1 MLPTPLLFSY
11 KRGAQLYPRFLRSDQ
26 HPWAEQVLTV
36 ITEHQH
42 RPRGELQAA
51 LRALEGDS
59 PDYRIVRGFAHLALN
74 AAEFTLATGELE
86 PETLR
91 REVFTLAAE
100 QGSYGESQAQQV
112 LEAVAPRYQLE
123 AETLR
128 EALYADLP
136 ENHRLTALPDF
147 TPERLIDRYN
157 LAQAQGLLYSALY
170 LRLIAHRN
178 VPGEYRRLFQHLKFH
193 GLMYAVE
200 GNLDD
205 GYQIYVD
212 GPASLF
218 KQTRKYGLQ
227 MAVFLPALLRVSRW
241 QMEAVLQRDG
251 QELSYRLD
259 SQSPLKPL
267 TAPPPAY
274 DSLLEESF
282 ARRWEKLGTPWTL
295 EREVEIVDLKGT
307 VFVPDFALRH
317 VDGRVIHIEIMGF
330 WHPDYLRR
338 KLDKLRR
345 AAMPNLIVAVSERLN
360 AGADDFRD
368 IPGPVIFFKGKLEPR
383 QVLAVLESLSTCKHS
398 SPPFEKGGPGGI
410 THGQR
415 GTNLSSPPFAKE
427 GD

>member
-1 MLPTPLLFSY
+1 MLPSDLLFSH
-11 KRGAQLYPRFLRSDQ
+11 KRGAQIYPRFLRPEQ
-26 HPWAEQVLTV
+26 CVWAERVLAT
-36 ITEHQH
+36 IREHQH
-42 RPRGELQAA
+42 RTRGELQAA

-86 PETLR
+86 PEMLR
-91 REVFTLAAE
+91 WDVFTLAAKR
-100 QGSYGESQAQQV
+100 GGYGETQAREV
-112 LEAVAPRYQLE
+112 LEAIAPRYQLE

-136 ENHRLTALPDF
+136 ENHLLTALPDF
-147 TPERLIDRYN
+147 APEQLVDRYN
-157 LAQAQGLLYSALY
+157 LAQAQGLLYSALH
-170 LRLIAHRN
+170 LRLTAHRN

-227 MAVFLPALLRVSRW
+227 MAIFLPALLRVSRW
-241 QMEAVLQRDG
+241 EMEAVLRRDDRDI
-251 QELSYRLD
+251 SYRVD

-267 TAPPPAY
+267 TAAPPAY
-274 DSLLEESF
+274 DSLLEEHF
-282 ARRWEKLGTPWTL
+282 ARRWEKLDTPWIL

-317 VDGRVIHIEIMGF
+317 PDGRVAHVEIMGF

-345 AAMPNLIVAVSERLN
+345 AAMPDLIVAVSERLN
-360 AGADDFRD
+360 VGADDFRD
-368 IPGPVIFFKGKLEPR
+368 VPGPVLFFKGKLEPR
-383 QVLAVLESLSTCKHS
+383 AVLECLERL
-398 SPPFEKGGPGGI
+398 P
-410 THGQR
+410 
-415 GTNLSSPPFAKE
+415 
-427 GD
+427 

>member
-1 MLPTPLLFSY
+1 MLPSDLLFSS
-11 KRGAQLYPRFLRSDQ
+11 KRGAQVYPRFLRREQ
-26 HPWAEQVLTV
+26 HLWAEQVLNL
-36 ITEHQH
+36 IREHQH

-59 PDYRIVRGFAHLALN
+59 PDYRIVRGFSHLALN

-91 REVFTLAAE
+91 REVFALAAE
-100 QGSYGESQAQQV
+100 RGGYGETQAKAV
-112 LEAVAPRYQLE
+112 LETVAPRYRLE
-123 AETLR
+123 ADALR
-128 EALYADLP
+128 ESLYADLP
-136 ENHRLTALPDF
+136 ENHLLTVLPEF
-147 TPERLIDRYN
+147 TPDKLVDRYN
-157 LAQAQGLLYSALY
+157 LAQAQGLLYSALC
-170 LRLIAHRN
+170 LRLTAHRN

-227 MAVFLPALLRVSRW
+227 MAMFLPALLRVSRW
-241 QMEAVLQRDG
+241 AMEAVLQRDG

-259 SQSPLKPL
+259 SQSPLRSL
-267 TAPPPAY
+267 QAPPPAY
-274 DSLLEESF
+274 DSLLEERF
-282 ARRWEKLGTPWTL
+282 AVRWDKLGTAWAL

-317 VDGRVIHIEIMGF
+317 TDGRIAHVEIMGF

-345 AAMPNLIVAVSERLN
+345 AAMPDLIVAVSERLN
-360 AGADDFRD
+360 VGADDFRE
-368 IPGPVIFFKGKLEPR
+368 IPGPAIVFKGRLEPR
-383 QVLAVLESLSTCKHS
+383 QVLAVLEPS
-398 SPPFEKGGPGGI
+398 
-410 THGQR
+410 
-415 GTNLSSPPFAKE
+415 GTAS
-427 GD
+427 D

>member
-1 MLPTPLLFSY
+1 MLPSDLLFSH
-11 KRGAQLYPRFLRSDQ
+11 KRGSQVYPRFLRREQ
-26 HPWAEQVLTV
+26 QVWAEQVLNL
-36 ITEHQH
+36 IRAHQH
-42 RPRGELQAA
+42 RCRGELQAA

-59 PDYRIVRGFAHLALN
+59 PDYRVVRGFAHLALN
-74 AAEFTLATGELE
+74 AAEFTLAIGEPE

-91 REVFTLAAE
+91 REVFTLATERGA
-100 QGSYGESQAQQV
+100 YGETQAREV
-112 LEAVAPRYQLE
+112 LESVAPRYRLE

-136 ENHRLTALPDF
+136 ENHLLTALPDF
-147 TPERLIDRYN
+147 TVDQLVDRYN
-157 LAQAQGLLYSALY
+157 LAQAQGLLYSALC
-170 LRLIAHRN
+170 LRLTAHRN

-227 MAVFLPALLRVSRW
+227 MALFLPALLRVSRW
-241 QMEAVLQRDG
+241 EMEAVLQRDG

-259 SQSPLKPL
+259 AQSLLKPL
-267 TAPPPAY
+267 TAAPPVY

-282 ARRWEKLGTPWTL
+282 ARRWEKLGTPWAL

-317 VDGRVIHIEIMGF
+317 PDGRVAHVEIMGF

-345 AAMPNLIVAVSERLN
+345 AAMPDLIVAVSERLN
-360 AGADDFRD
+360 VGADDFRD
-368 IPGPVIFFKGKLEPR
+368 IPGPVLFFKGKLEPR
-383 QVLAVLESLSTCKHS
+383 AVLDRLEHL
-398 SPPFEKGGPGGI
+398 PVMVQAGLAGG
-410 THGQR
+410 
-415 GTNLSSPPFAKE
+415 
-427 GD
+427 

>member
-1 MLPTPLLFSY
+1 MLPSDLLFSH
-11 KRGAQLYPRFLRSDQ
+11 KRGAQIYPRFLRREQ
-26 HPWAEQVLTV
+26 QVWAEQVLTL
-36 ITEHQH
+36 IGEHHH
-42 RPRGELQAA
+42 RSRGELQAA

-74 AAEFTLATGELE
+74 AAEFTLATGEIE
-86 PETLR
+86 PEALR
-91 REVFTLAAE
+91 RELFTLAAE
-100 QGSYGESQAQQV
+100 RGGYGETQARQV

-136 ENHRLTALPDF
+136 EHHVLTVLPDF
-147 TPERLIDRYN
+147 TPETLINRYN

-170 LRLIAHRN
+170 LRLTAHRN
-178 VPGEYRRLFQHLKFH
+178 VPGEYRRLFRHLKFH

-200 GNLDD
+200 GHLDD

-241 QMEAVLQRDG
+241 EMEAVLQRDD
-251 QELSYRLD
+251 QELRYRLD

-267 TAPPPAY
+267 GVALPTY
-274 DSLLEESF
+274 DSLLEERF
-282 ARRWEKLGTPWTL
+282 VHRWEKLATPWAL

-317 VDGRVIHIEIMGF
+317 ADGRIAHVEIMGF

-345 AAMPNLIVAVSERLN
+345 AAMPDLIVAVSERLN
-360 AGADDFRD
+360 VGADDFRD
-368 IPGPVIFFKGKLEPR
+368 IPGPVLFFKGKLEPR
-383 QVLAVLESLSTCKHS
+383 AVLEAL
-398 SPPFEKGGPGGI
+398 E
-410 THGQR
+410 R
-415 GTNLSSPPFAKE
+415 LAY
-427 GD
+427 

>member
-1 MLPTPLLFSY
+1 MLPSDLLFSY
-11 KRGAQLYPRFLRSDQ
+11 KRGSQIYPRFLRREQ
-26 HPWAEQVLTV
+26 HVWAEQVLNL
-36 ITEHQH
+36 IREHQH
-42 RPRGELQAA
+42 RSRGELQAA

-74 AAEFTLATGELE
+74 VSEFALATGDLE
-86 PETLR
+86 PEVLR

-100 QGSYGESQAQQV
+100 RGGYGETQAREV
-112 LEAVAPRYQLE
+112 LETIAPRYQLE
-123 AETLR
+123 TETLR

-136 ENHRLTALPDF
+136 ENHLLAALPDF
-147 TPERLIDRYN
+147 TPDRLVDRYN

-170 LRLIAHRN
+170 IRLTAHRN

-227 MAVFLPALLRVSRW
+227 MALFLPALLRVSRW
-241 QMEAVLQRDG
+241 EMEAVVQRDG

-267 TAPPPAY
+267 TAAPPAY
-274 DSLLEESF
+274 DSLLEENF
-282 ARRWEKLGTPWTL
+282 ARRWDKLGTPWTL

-317 VDGRVIHIEIMGF
+317 PDGRVAHVEIMGF

-360 AGADDFRD
+360 AGAEDFHD
-368 IPGPVIFFKGKLEPR
+368 IPGPVVFFKGKLEPR
-383 QVLAVLESLSTCKHS
+383 QVLDVLASLVESAL
-398 SPPFEKGGPGGI
+398 
-410 THGQR
+410 R
-415 GTNLSSPPFAKE
+415 
-427 GD
+427 

>member
-1 MLPTPLLFSY
+1 MLPSDLLFSH
-11 KRGAQLYPRFLRSDQ
+11 KRGAQIYPRFLRPEQ
-26 HPWAEQVLTV
+26 CVWAERVLAT
-36 ITEHQH
+36 IREHQH
-42 RPRGELQAA
+42 RTRGELQAA

-91 REVFTLAAE
+91 RDVFTLAAE
-100 QGSYGESQAQQV
+100 RGGYGETQAREV
-112 LEAVAPRYQLE
+112 LEAIAPRYQLE

-136 ENHRLTALPDF
+136 ENHLLTALPDF
-147 TPERLIDRYN
+147 APNQLVDRYN
-157 LAQAQGLLYSALY
+157 LAQAQGLLYSALC
-170 LRLIAHRN
+170 LRLTAYRN

-227 MAVFLPALLRVSRW
+227 MAIFLPALLRVSRW
-241 QMEAVLQRDG
+241 EMEAVLRRDDRDI
-251 QELSYRLD
+251 SYRVD

-267 TAPPPAY
+267 TAAPPAY
-274 DSLLEESF
+274 DSLLEEHF
-282 ARRWEKLGTPWTL
+282 ARRWEKLDTPWIL

-317 VDGRVIHIEIMGF
+317 PDGRVAHVEIMGF

-360 AGADDFRD
+360 VGADDFRNV
-368 IPGPVIFFKGKLEPR
+368 PGPVLFFKGKLEPR
-383 QVLAVLESLSTCKHS
+383 AVLECLERL
-398 SPPFEKGGPGGI
+398 P
-410 THGQR
+410 
-415 GTNLSSPPFAKE
+415 
-427 GD
+427 

>member
-1 MLPTPLLFSY
+1 MLPSDLLFSH
-11 KRGAQLYPRFLRSDQ
+11 KRGAQIYPRFLRPEQ
-26 HPWAEQVLTV
+26 CVWAERVLAT
-36 ITEHQH
+36 IREHQH
-42 RPRGELQAA
+42 RTRGELQAA

-86 PETLR
+86 PEMLR
-91 REVFTLAAE
+91 RDVFTLAAE
-100 QGSYGESQAQQV
+100 RGGYGETQAREV
-112 LEAVAPRYQLE
+112 LEAIAPRYQLE

-136 ENHRLTALPDF
+136 EKHLLTALPDF
-147 TPERLIDRYN
+147 APDQLVDRYN
-157 LAQAQGLLYSALY
+157 LAQAQGLLYSALC
-170 LRLIAHRN
+170 LRLTAHRN

-227 MAVFLPALLRVSRW
+227 MAIFLPALLRVSRW
-241 QMEAVLQRDG
+241 EMEAVLRRDDRDI
-251 QELSYRLD
+251 SYRLD

-267 TAPPPAY
+267 TAAPPAY
-274 DSLLEESF
+274 DSLLEEHF
-282 ARRWEKLGTPWTL
+282 ARRWEKLDTPWTL

-317 VDGRVIHIEIMGF
+317 PDGRIAHVEIMGF

-345 AAMPNLIVAVSERLN
+345 AAMPDLIVAVSERLN
-360 AGADDFRD
+360 VGADDFRD
-368 IPGPVIFFKGKLEPR
+368 VPGPVLFFKGKLEPR
-383 QVLAVLESLSTCKHS
+383 AVLECLKRL
-398 SPPFEKGGPGGI
+398 P
-410 THGQR
+410 
-415 GTNLSSPPFAKE
+415 
-427 GD
+427 

>member
-1 MLPTPLLFSY
+1 MLPSELLFSHR
-11 KRGAQLYPRFLRSDQ
+11 RGAQVYPRFLRPEQ
-26 HPWAEQVLTV
+26 HVWAEQVLNL
-36 ITEHQH
+36 IREHQH
-42 RPRGELQAA
+42 RTRGELQAA

-86 PETLR
+86 PEALR
-91 REVFTLAAE
+91 REVFALAAE
-100 QGSYGESQAQQV
+100 RGGYGEAQARAV
-112 LEAVAPRYQLE
+112 LEAVAPRYRLE
-123 AETLR
+123 AEALR

-136 ENHRLTALPDF
+136 EFHLLTALPDF
-147 TPERLIDRYN
+147 TPDRLVDRYN

-170 LRLIAHRN
+170 LRLTAHRN
-178 VPGEYRRLFQHLKFH
+178 VPGQYRRLFHQLKFH

-241 QMEAVLQRDG
+241 EMEAVLRRDEA
-251 QELSYRLD
+251 ELSYRLD
-259 SQSPLKPL
+259 SRSPLKPP
-267 TAPPPAY
+267 TAAPPAY

-282 ARRWEKLGTPWTL
+282 ARRWEKLDTPWTL

-317 VDGRVIHIEIMGF
+317 PDGRLAHVEIMGF

-345 AAMPNLIVAVSERLN
+345 AAMPDLIVAVSERLN
-360 AGADDFRD
+360 VGADDFRD
-368 IPGPVIFFKGKLEPR
+368 IPGPAIFFKGKLEPR
-383 QVLAVLESLSTCKHS
+383 RVLAALESAA
-398 SPPFEKGGPGGI
+398 SPAPV
-410 THGQR
+410 
-415 GTNLSSPPFAKE
+415 
-427 GD
+427 

>member
-1 MLPTPLLFSY
+1 MLPSDLLFSH
-11 KRGAQLYPRFLRSDQ
+11 KRGAQIYPRFLRPEQ
-26 HPWAEQVLTV
+26 CVWAELVLAT
-36 ITEHQH
+36 IREHQH
-42 RPRGELQAA
+42 RTRGELQAA

-100 QGSYGESQAQQV
+100 RGGYGETQAREV
-112 LEAVAPRYQLE
+112 LEAIAPRYQLE

-136 ENHRLTALPDF
+136 ENHLLTALPDF
-147 TPERLIDRYN
+147 APEQLVDRYN
-157 LAQAQGLLYSALY
+157 LAQAQGLLYSALC
-170 LRLIAHRN
+170 LRLTAHRN

-227 MAVFLPALLRVSRW
+227 MAIFLPALLRVSRW
-241 QMEAVLQRDG
+241 EMEAVLRRDDRDI
-251 QELSYRLD
+251 SYRVD

-267 TAPPPAY
+267 TAAPPAY
-274 DSLLEESF
+274 DSLLEEHF
-282 ARRWEKLGTPWTL
+282 ARRWEKLDTPWIL

-317 VDGRVIHIEIMGF
+317 PDGRVAHVEIMGF

-345 AAMPNLIVAVSERLN
+345 AAMPDLIVAVSERLN
-360 AGADDFRD
+360 VGADDFRD
-368 IPGPVIFFKGKLEPR
+368 VPGPVLFFKGKLEPR
-383 QVLAVLESLSTCKHS
+383 AVLECLKRL
-398 SPPFEKGGPGGI
+398 P
-410 THGQR
+410 
-415 GTNLSSPPFAKE
+415 
-427 GD
+427 

>member
-1 MLPTPLLFSY
+1 MLPSELLFSF
-11 KRGAQLYPRFLRSDQ
+11 KRGAEVYPRFLRPDQ
-26 HPWAEQVLTV
+26 QRWAEQVLSL
-36 ITEHQH
+36 IREHQQG
-42 RPRGELQAA
+42 PRGELQAA

-59 PDYRIVRGFAHLALN
+59 PDYRIVRGLAHLALN

-91 REVFTLAAE
+91 RETFLQAAAR
-100 QGSYGESQAQQV
+100 GGYGETQAREV
-112 LEAVAPRYQLE
+112 LAAVAPRYQLE
-123 AETLR
+123 PEGLR

-136 ENHRLTALPDF
+136 ENHLLTVLPDF
-147 TPERLIDRYN
+147 TPDKLIDRYN

-170 LRLIAHRN
+170 LRLTAHRN
-178 VPGEYRRLFQHLKFH
+178 VPGEYRRLFQHLKFY

-227 MAVFLPALLRVSRW
+227 MALFLPALLRVSRW
-241 QMEAVLQRDG
+241 RLEATLQRDG
-251 QELSYRLD
+251 DELRYRLD
-259 SQSPLKPL
+259 SQSPLRSL
-267 TAPPPAY
+267 QEAPPAY

-282 ARRWEKLGTPWTL
+282 ARRWSQLDTGWSL

-317 VDGRVIHIEIMGF
+317 TGGRIAHVEIMGF

-345 AAMPNLIVAVSERLN
+345 AAMPDLIVAVSERLN
-360 AGADDFRD
+360 VGVEDFCD

-383 QVLAVLESLSTCKHS
+383 QVLNVLESMD
-398 SPPFEKGGPGGI
+398 G
-410 THGQR
+410 
-415 GTNLSSPPFAKE
+415 
-427 GD
+427 

>member
-1 MLPTPLLFSY
+1 MLPSDLLFSH
-11 KRGAQLYPRFLRSDQ
+11 KRGAQIYPRFLRPEQ
-26 HPWAEQVLTV
+26 CVWAERVLAT
-36 ITEHQH
+36 IREHQH
-42 RPRGELQAA
+42 RTRGELQAA

-86 PETLR
+86 PEMLR

-100 QGSYGESQAQQV
+100 RGGYGETQAREV
-112 LEAVAPRYQLE
+112 LEAIAPRYQLE

-136 ENHRLTALPDF
+136 ENHLLTALPDF
-147 TPERLIDRYN
+147 APEQLVDRYN
-157 LAQAQGLLYSALY
+157 LAQAQGLLYSALC
-170 LRLIAHRN
+170 LRLTAHRN

-227 MAVFLPALLRVSRW
+227 MAIFLPALLRVSRW
-241 QMEAVLQRDG
+241 EMEAVLRRDDRDI
-251 QELSYRLD
+251 SYRVD

-267 TAPPPAY
+267 TAAPPAY
-274 DSLLEESF
+274 DSLLEEHF
-282 ARRWEKLGTPWTL
+282 ARRWEKLDTPWIL

-317 VDGRVIHIEIMGF
+317 PDGRVAHVEIMGF

-345 AAMPNLIVAVSERLN
+345 AAMPDLIVAVSERLN
-360 AGADDFRD
+360 VGADDFRD
-368 IPGPVIFFKGKLEPR
+368 VPGPVLFFKGKLEPR
-383 QVLAVLESLSTCKHS
+383 TVLECLERL
-398 SPPFEKGGPGGI
+398 P
-410 THGQR
+410 
-415 GTNLSSPPFAKE
+415 
-427 GD
+427 

>member
-1 MLPTPLLFSY
+1 MLPSDLLFSH
-11 KRGAQLYPRFLRSDQ
+11 KRGAQIYPRFLRPEQ
-26 HPWAEQVLTV
+26 CVWAERVLAT
-36 ITEHQH
+36 IREHQH
-42 RPRGELQAA
+42 RTRGELQAA

-91 REVFTLAAE
+91 RDVFTLAAE
-100 QGSYGESQAQQV
+100 RGGYGETQAREV
-112 LEAVAPRYQLE
+112 LEAIAPRYQLE

-136 ENHRLTALPDF
+136 ENHLLTALPDF
-147 TPERLIDRYN
+147 APEQLVDRYN
-157 LAQAQGLLYSALY
+157 LAQAQGLLYSALC
-170 LRLIAHRN
+170 LRLTAHRN

-227 MAVFLPALLRVSRW
+227 MAIFLPALLRVSRW
-241 QMEAVLQRDG
+241 EMEAVLRRDDRDI
-251 QELSYRLD
+251 SYRLD

-267 TAPPPAY
+267 TAAPPAY
-274 DSLLEESF
+274 DSLLEEHF
-282 ARRWEKLGTPWTL
+282 ARRWEKLDTPWTL

-317 VDGRVIHIEIMGF
+317 PDGRVAHVEIMGF

-345 AAMPNLIVAVSERLN
+345 AAMPDLIVAVSERLN
-360 AGADDFRD
+360 VGADDFRD
-368 IPGPVIFFKGKLEPR
+368 VPGPVLFFKGKLEPR
-383 QVLAVLESLSTCKHS
+383 AVLECLERL
-398 SPPFEKGGPGGI
+398 P
-410 THGQR
+410 
-415 GTNLSSPPFAKE
+415 
-427 GD
+427 

>member
-1 MLPTPLLFSY
+1 MLPSDLLFSH
-11 KRGAQLYPRFLRSDQ
+11 KRGAQVYPRFLRHDQ
-26 HPWAEQVLTV
+26 YVWAEQVLTL
-36 ITEHQH
+36 ICAHQH
-42 RPRGELQAA
+42 RSRGELQAA

-86 PETLR
+86 PEALR

-100 QGSYGESQAQQV
+100 RGGYVETQAQAV
-112 LEAVAPRYQLE
+112 LEAVAPRYALE
-123 AETLR
+123 VEALR

-136 ENHRLTALPDF
+136 DRHLLTALPDF
-147 TPERLIDRYN
+147 TADQLVDRYN

-170 LRLIAHRN
+170 MRLIAHRN

-227 MAVFLPALLRVSRW
+227 MALFLPALLRVSRW
-241 QMEAVLQRDG
+241 DMEAVLQRDD
-251 QELSYRLD
+251 QEVRYRLD

-267 TAPPPAY
+267 HGKPPAY

-282 ARRWEKLGTPWTL
+282 ARRWEKLGTPWVL
-295 EREVEIVDLKGT
+295 EREVAIVDLKGT

-317 VDGRVIHIEIMGF
+317 PDGRLAHVEIMGF

-345 AAMPNLIVAVSERLN
+345 AAMPDLIVAVSERLN
-360 AGADDFRD
+360 VGAADFRD
-368 IPGPVIFFKGKLEPR
+368 VPGPVLFFKGKLEPR
-383 QVLAVLESLSTCKHS
+383 QVLAVLEGG
-398 SPPFEKGGPGGI
+398 EKAEPG
-410 THGQR
+410 
-415 GTNLSSPPFAKE
+415 
-427 GD
+427 

>member
-1 MLPTPLLFSY
+1 MLPSELLFSS
-11 KRGAQLYPRFLRSDQ
+11 KRGAQVYPRFLRPDQ
-26 HPWAEQVLTV
+26 CIWADRVLDL
-36 ITEHQH
+36 IREHQH
-42 RPRGELQAA
+42 RTRGELQAA

-86 PETLR
+86 PEALR
-91 REVFTLAAE
+91 REVFALAAE
-100 QGSYGESQAQQV
+100 RGGYGETQAREV
-112 LEAVAPRYQLE
+112 LEAVAPRYRLDVE
-123 AETLR
+123 PLR

-136 ENHRLTALPDF
+136 ENHLLTALPDF
-147 TPERLIDRYN
+147 TPDRLVDRYN

-170 LRLIAHRN
+170 LRLTAHRN
-178 VPGEYRRLFQHLKFH
+178 VPGQYRRLFQQLKFH

-227 MAVFLPALLRVSRW
+227 MAMFLPALLRVSRW
-241 QMEAVLQRDG
+241 ELEAVLQRDG
-251 QELSYRLD
+251 LELSYRLD
-259 SQSPLKPL
+259 SRSPLKPL
-267 TAPPPAY
+267 TAAPPAY

-282 ARRWEKLGTPWTL
+282 ARRWEKLDTPWTL

-317 VDGRVIHIEIMGF
+317 PDGRIAHVEIMGF

-345 AAMPNLIVAVSERLN
+345 AAMPDLIVAVSERLN
-360 AGADDFRD
+360 VGAEDFRD
-368 IPGPVIFFKGKLEPR
+368 IPGPAIFFKGKLEPR
-383 QVLAVLESLSTCKHS
+383 RVLAALDAAAGAGSV
-398 SPPFEKGGPGGI
+398 
-410 THGQR
+410 
-415 GTNLSSPPFAKE
+415 
-427 GD
+427 

>member
-1 MLPTPLLFSY
+1 MLPSDLLFSRR
-11 KRGAQLYPRFLRSDQ
+11 RGAEVYPRFLSRDQ
-26 HPWAEQVLTV
+26 QVWAEQVLNL
-36 ITEHQH
+36 IRDHQH
-42 RPRGELQAA
+42 RSRGELQAA

-74 AAEFTLATGELE
+74 TAEFTLATGDLQPEL
-86 PETLR
+86 LR
-91 REVFTLAAE
+91 QELFTLAAE
-100 QGSYGESQAQQV
+100 RGGYGETQAQAV

-136 ENHRLTALPDF
+136 EHHVLTVLPDF
-147 TPERLIDRYN
+147 TPETLINRYN

-170 LRLIAHRN
+170 LRLTAHRN
-178 VPGEYRRLFQHLKFH
+178 VPGEYRRLFRHLKFH

-200 GNLDD
+200 GHLDD

-241 QMEAVLQRDG
+241 EMEAVLQRDD
-251 QELSYRLD
+251 QELRYRLD

-267 TAPPPAY
+267 GVALPTY
-274 DSLLEESF
+274 DSLLEERF
-282 ARRWEKLGTPWTL
+282 VHRWEKLATPWAL

-317 VDGRVIHIEIMGF
+317 ADGRIAHVEIMGF

-345 AAMPNLIVAVSERLN
+345 AAMPDLIVAVSERLN
-360 AGADDFRD
+360 VGADDFRD
-368 IPGPVIFFKGKLEPR
+368 IPGPVLFFKGKLEPR
-383 QVLAVLESLSTCKHS
+383 AVLEAL
-398 SPPFEKGGPGGI
+398 E
-410 THGQR
+410 R
-415 GTNLSSPPFAKE
+415 LAY
-427 GD
+427 

>member
-1 MLPTPLLFSY
+1 MLPSDLLFSH
-11 KRGAQLYPRFLRSDQ
+11 KRGAQIYPRFLRPEQ
-26 HPWAEQVLTV
+26 CVWAERVLAT
-36 ITEHQH
+36 IREHQH
-42 RPRGELQAA
+42 RTRGELQAA

-86 PETLR
+86 PEMLR
-91 REVFTLAAE
+91 RDVFTLAAE
-100 QGSYGESQAQQV
+100 RGGYGETQAREV
-112 LEAVAPRYQLE
+112 LEAIAPRYQLE

-136 ENHRLTALPDF
+136 EKHLLTALPDF
-147 TPERLIDRYN
+147 APDQLVDRYN
-157 LAQAQGLLYSALY
+157 LAQAQGLLYSALC
-170 LRLIAHRN
+170 LRLTAHRN

-227 MAVFLPALLRVSRW
+227 MAIFLPALLRVSRW
-241 QMEAVLQRDG
+241 EMEAVLRRDDRDI
-251 QELSYRLD
+251 SYRLD

-267 TAPPPAY
+267 TAAPPAY
-274 DSLLEESF
+274 DSLLEEHF
-282 ARRWEKLGTPWTL
+282 ARRWEKLDTPWTL

-317 VDGRVIHIEIMGF
+317 PDGRVAHVEIMGF

-345 AAMPNLIVAVSERLN
+345 AAMPDLIVAVSERLN
-360 AGADDFRD
+360 VGADDFRD
-368 IPGPVIFFKGKLEPR
+368 VPGPVLFFKGKLEPR
-383 QVLAVLESLSTCKHS
+383 AVLECLKRL
-398 SPPFEKGGPGGI
+398 P
-410 THGQR
+410 
-415 GTNLSSPPFAKE
+415 
-427 GD
+427 